1 MEKKRTF
8 QPGDPVRALTGH
20 AGMVVSEEAF
30 AGIKRRL
37 REGHRPGRYFAPG
50 CCHNP
55 DYVTQIPVL
64 FEDGTWDVMRA
75 MNIRR
80 APDLP
85 EEKRSAIRDLACI
98 R

>member
-1 MEKKRTF
+1 MERKRTF
-8 QPGDPVRALTGH
+8 QPGDPVRALSGH
-20 AGMVVSEEAF
+20 AGIVMSEETF
-30 AGIKRRL
+30 PGISKRL
-37 REGHRPGRYFAPG
+37 KEGYKPGRYFAPG

-80 APDLP
+80 APDLS
-85 EEKRSAIRDLACI
+85 EETRAAIRALAGI
-98 R
+98 